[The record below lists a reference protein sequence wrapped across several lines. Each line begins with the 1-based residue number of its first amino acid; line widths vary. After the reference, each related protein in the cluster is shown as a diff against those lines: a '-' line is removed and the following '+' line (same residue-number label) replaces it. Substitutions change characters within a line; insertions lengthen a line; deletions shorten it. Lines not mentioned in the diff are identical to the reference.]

1 MLSKDTKK
9 RIDDARD
16 ILVGQLPLPTDQI
29 ELITIALIYKFMD
42 DQDRELE
49 DIGLPKSFFI
59 KGLESYSWTKLISNE
74 ISVAQKVQLFIDA
87 IEAFQKPE
95 NNLPL
100 LFREIFSNTFLK
112 FRDGAT
118 LEKFLKIINGFRYDH
133 SEELG
138 NAFEYLLMKMGSQ
151 GANGQFRTPRNI
163 IDFLVE
169 VVNPDKTDTILDPA
183 CGTGGFLVSAFRHI
197 LRRYTTD
204 YEDRTDVSLNSYEM
218 PEEEKVRWGDK
229 LTSPE
234 RQALGRHI
242 EGYDITPMMQRLA
255 RVNLY
260 LHEFKEPKI
269 HDYDT
274 LSRDERWKDK
284 FDCILANPPFM
295 TPKGGI
301 TPHQRFRIRANK
313 AEVLFMDYIIEH
325 LSVNGKAG
333 VIVPEG
339 IIFQNSGDYV
349 ELRKWLVEE
358 AGLWAV
364 VSLPANVFQ
373 PYSGVKTSIVFI
385 DRQVARTRNEVILMK
400 IENDG
405 FSLNTNRTPIKKND
419 LPEALR
425 LLELGKQDVEKLKN
439 SPGTHPLIKQMKV
452 QTREDFARL
461 DAYKAA
467 TDARYFYD
475 REWKTL
481 TAALEKLDAM
491 LEKKKIEPKKYQEQR
506 EKAETE
512 FLTKTGLAALPT
524 DDEDAAQCFEN
535 YLKEPA
541 IHYGTLADD
550 WETLKLSNDLKKHLD
565 AQREYNLSFDKQN
578 SSSAK
583 SSKSDIFNLKK
594 IGEVCDLINGR
605 AFKPTEWVEKSES
618 ALPIIRIQ
626 NLNNEKADFNY
637 FSGEV
642 QEKNVVRKGDLLF
655 SWSGS
660 RGTSF
665 GAHIWKGEK
674 AVLNQHIFKIE
685 HGEDVLRT
693 YLYYILNQAVEEI
706 EENLHGGVGLVHI
719 TKGNLEKIQ
728 IPLPPLLVQ
737 AEIVAEIEQYQKVID
752 GCNLLIDNYKPVFEV
767 KEEWEK
773 VKLGEVLNFVSSGST
788 PLGGK
793 EIYTDEGVLFIRS
806 QNVLKGE
813 CDFSDAVFIP
823 EDVHAEMTRSQVKK
837 FDVFLNITGA
847 SIGRC
852 AMMFEE
858 REANVNQHVAILRP
872 KNDRLANNFLVFL
885 LNSAEIQKR
894 IDEVQSGGTRQALNY
909 QQIKDLEIPLPSLEE
924 QAQIVSELEADMAV
938 VNGAKRLREKM
949 QAKINGVI
957 AKVWG

>member
-425 LLELGKQDVEKLKN
+425 LLTLAKN
-439 SPGTHPLIKQMKV
+439 LPTNLPSPIGEGPGVRLLS
-452 QTREDFARL
+452 REDFARL

-467 TDARYFYD
+467 TDARHFYD

-481 TAALEKLDAM
+481 TAALEKLDAL

-512 FLTKTGLAALPT
+512 FLTKTGLVALPT
-524 DDEDAAQCFEN
+524 DDEDAVQCFEN

-541 IHYGTLADD
+541 IHYGTLAND
-550 WETLKLSNDLKKHLD
+550 WETLKFSNDLKKHLD
-565 AQREYNLSFDKQN
+565 AQREYNLSVDRYGEEGRKQEV
-578 SSSAK
+578 SSYEMVE
-583 SSKSDIFNLKK
+583 L
-594 IGEVCDLINGR
+594 GEVCKIQSGGTPSREIAEYWNDGNIPWLRSEACKDSYVYEAKEFISNLG
-605 AFKPTEWVEKSES
+605 FEKSSVKLFAPKTTLIALVGATIGKTAFLTFES
-618 ALPIIRIQ
+618 GTNQNVAGLYPIDE
-626 NLNNEKADFNY
+626 N
-637 FSGEV
+637 
-642 QEKNVVRKGDLLF
+642 
-655 SWSGS
+655 
-660 RGTSF
+660 
-665 GAHIWKGEK
+665 
-674 AVLNQHIFKIE
+674 VLNPEFLYHACQ
-685 HGEDVLRT
+685 
-693 YLYYILNQAVEEI
+693 YLYPEFTKLGDGNFKMA
-706 EENLHGGVGLVHI
+706 NLGFI
-719 TKGNLEKIQ
+719 RNLE
-728 IPLPPLLVQ
+728 IPLPPLPIQ

-767 KEEWEK
+767 KEEWER
-773 VKLGEVLNFVSSGST
+773 VKLGEAAENLDSKRIPIAGKVREGGIYPYYGASGIVDYVESYIFDENLLLISEDGANLLSRTQPIAFSVS
-788 PLGGK
+788 GK
-793 EIYTDEGVLFIRS
+793 IWV
-806 QNVLKGE
+806 NNHAHVLKFE
-813 CDFSDAVFIP
+813 NQVTQKWVEVFINQI
-823 EDVHAEMTRSQVKK
+823 DVSNYVTGSAQPK
-837 FDVFLNITGA
+837 LNQ
-847 SIGRC
+847 
-852 AMMFEE
+852 
-858 REANVNQHVAILRP
+858 AN
-872 KNDRLANNFLVFL
+872 
-885 LNSAEIQKR
+885 LNSI
-894 IDEVQSGGTRQALNY
+894 
-909 QQIKDLEIPLPSLEE
+909 EIPLPSLEE
-924 QAQIVSELEADMAV
+924 QAQIVAELEADVAV